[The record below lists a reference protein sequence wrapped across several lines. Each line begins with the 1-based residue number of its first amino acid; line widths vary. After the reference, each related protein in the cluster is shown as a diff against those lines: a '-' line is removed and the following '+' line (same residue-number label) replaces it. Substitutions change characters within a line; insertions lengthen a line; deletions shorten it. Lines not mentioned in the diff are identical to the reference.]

1 MRKAIAALIVAML
14 ALTLVACGGGAQDE
28 ELESTPD
35 AGAEV
40 EAPPVADAEPAEP
53 WPVDEQEYV
62 KFPVSSEVGVP
73 AEIQSRL
80 DAGRPMIVV
89 FYDES
94 QKTTDDQEEV
104 IRTVTDLYRG
114 LIDVVS
120 FNIGTYIT
128 RDSKGEISVKA
139 DIDQD
144 EAAKKVA
151 TLISSDGLDIR
162 LTPYTAVVDGEGY
175 VTWRHRGIGDAKL
188 LEREVLRVT
197 Q

>member
-1 MRKAIAALIVAML
+1 MRKAIAAIIAAML
-14 ALTLVACGGGAQDE
+14 ALTLVACGGGAQDKE
-28 ELESTPD
+28 AEQTPE
-35 AGAEV
+35 AGAEA
-40 EAPPVADAEPAEP
+40 EAPPAESESVAEP
-53 WPVDEQEYV
+53 WPEDEQVYEA
-62 KFPVSSEVGVP
+62 FPVAPEVGVP
-73 AEIQSRL
+73 TEIQSRL

-104 IRTVTDLYRG
+104 IRTVTDMYRG
-114 LIDVVS
+114 LVDVVS

-128 RDSKGEISVKA
+128 RDSKGEISVRP
-139 DIDQD
+139 DIDAD

-151 TLISSDGLDIR
+151 ALISAEGLDIR
-162 LTPYTAVVDGEGY
+162 LTPFTAVVDGQGY
-175 VTWRHRGIGDAKL
+175 VTWRHRGIGDAKI